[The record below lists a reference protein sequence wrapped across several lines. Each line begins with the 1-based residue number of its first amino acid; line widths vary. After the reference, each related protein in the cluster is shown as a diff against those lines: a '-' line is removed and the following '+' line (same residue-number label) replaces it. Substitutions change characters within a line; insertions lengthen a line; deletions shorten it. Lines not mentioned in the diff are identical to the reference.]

1 MGKSFML
8 SSKEYSAKVS
18 AELDRLYIGSELER
32 TLTSMRDEI
41 SSNNLAASSVLMG
54 EWWFRNMTS
63 YIDILK
69 VIQDGLAVDITASLE
84 HEKNN
89 STQNLVI
96 MVVVLVLISIVSPMV
111 VVFIYKMTFN
121 VQTFAQSLNKKRGEL
136 AREKKRTDYLLHQ
149 ILPISVAQKLRNK
162 EAVEPET
169 FDSVTIYFS
178 DVVGFTKICYDST
191 PIQVVNL
198 LNTLYRMFDSK
209 LNIYD
214 VYKVETIGRFQYR

>member
-1 MGKSFML
+1 ML